1 VLHPGNR
8 EEKDPCSAST
18 SGGVGAAS
26 SVPKSNGTK
35 LGKAREPEEENPAPR
50 TIKTEKKEEKLSAN
64 PSKKIHRKKIHSQP
78 PVLHL
83 FDFTLGNSIPR
94 DAFKVRAFARDGE
107 LGTFY
112 KTKAPRQI

>member
-64 PSKKIHRKKIHSQP
+64 PWKKIHRKKIHSQP

-83 FDFTLGNSIPR
+83 FDFTLGTLCFCI
-94 DAFKVRAFARDGE
+94 A
-107 LGTFY
+107 LG
-112 KTKAPRQI
+112 RQVAHSQL